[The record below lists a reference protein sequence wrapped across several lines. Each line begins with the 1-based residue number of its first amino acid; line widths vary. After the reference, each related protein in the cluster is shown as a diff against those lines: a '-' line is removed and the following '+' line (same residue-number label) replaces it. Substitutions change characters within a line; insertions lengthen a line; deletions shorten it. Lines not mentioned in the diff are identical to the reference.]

1 MRRSRRKSLAHCFRS
16 TGFHGRKMDPVDIII
31 DALETDNVDLFCEVL
46 LEYQSV
52 ARKLYPDEVLLHWAA
67 YLGRRNMVRVLHE
80 RMPEAKW
87 KLDKGASLYDESAM
101 DLIRTVSS
109 EMTKEAIVTALGER
123 VGTEGKQRRM

>member
-1 MRRSRRKSLAHCFRS
+1 MRKTKHHSFAHSFRS
-16 TGFHGRKMDPVDIII
+16 AGFHGRKIDPIDIII
-31 DALETDNVDLFCEVL
+31 EALETDNVDLFCKVL

-52 ARKLYPDEVLLHWAA
+52 ARKLYPDEDLLHWAA
-67 YLGRRNMVRVLHE
+67 YLGRRNMVRVLLD
-80 RMPEAKW
+80 RIPEAKW
-87 KLDKGASLYDESAM
+87 KLDKGASVYDESAM